1 MVDFF
6 HQGGGGGK
14 IYLSIKLPPGAPFSQ
29 EHIS

>member
-6 HQGGGGGK
+6 TRGGGE
-14 IYLSIKLPPGAPFSQ
+14 IYLYIKLPPGAPFSQ

>member
-6 HQGGGGGK
+6 HQGGGGK
-14 IYLSIKLPPGAPFSQ
+14 IYLYIKLPPGAPFSQ

>member
-6 HQGGGGGK
+6 HQGGGK
-14 IYLSIKLPPGAPFSQ
+14 IYLYIKLPPGAPFSQ